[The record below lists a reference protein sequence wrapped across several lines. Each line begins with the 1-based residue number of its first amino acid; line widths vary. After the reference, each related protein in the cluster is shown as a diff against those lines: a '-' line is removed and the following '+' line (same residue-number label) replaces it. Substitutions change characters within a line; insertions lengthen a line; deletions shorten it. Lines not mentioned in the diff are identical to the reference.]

1 MTNEDPQAKRAAS
14 PRRAESAGRER
25 AASPRR
31 AESSSWIFGYG
42 SLIWRTG
49 FAHVERRPARLRD
62 FVRRFWQGSTD
73 HRGRPGAP
81 GRVVTLVPTPGGC
94 CEGVA
99 YRVAPEHGE
108 EVLAQLDRRERGGY
122 LRREVPLELASPRA
136 IATRAVVWIA
146 EPGNPNY
153 LGPASLDAIAAQ
165 IRQSAGP
172 SGPNPEY
179 VLRLAQALAELGVHD
194 PEVSALASLLAAEAH
209 GARRLR

>member
-1 MTNEDPQAKRAAS
+1 MSASKDLQA
-14 PRRAESAGRER
+14 ER
-25 AASPRR
+25 AASPPEASPRVRR
-31 AESSSWIFGYG
+31 AEPSSWIFGYG

-49 FAHVERRPARLRD
+49 FAHVERRPARLPH
-62 FVRRFWQGSTD
+62 FARRFWQGSTD

-81 GRVVTLVPTPGGC
+81 GRVVTLVPAPGAC

-99 YRVAPEHGE
+99 YRVAPERRE

-122 LRREVPLELASPRA
+122 LRREVRLELASPRA
-136 IATRAVVWIA
+136 IVPRALVWIA

-153 LGPASLDAIAAQ
+153 LGPASQRAIAAQ

-179 VLRLAQALAELGVHD
+179 VLRLAQALAELGVDD
-194 PEVSALASLLAAEAH
+194 PEVSALASLLAA
-209 GARRLR
+209 R